1 MAAVQKLKAGVFWNR
16 TLQGHWK
23 EYQLKYYSK
32 QGRDGIEDKLRI
44 DDEDED
50 ETEEDWAIEVE
61 EEECD
66 DIENEEELA
75 ANISC
80 RTRARFN

>member
-1 MAAVQKLKAGVFWNR
+1 VAIFQKLKASVFWNQ
-16 TLQGHWK
+16 TLLGHWK
-23 EYQLKYYSK
+23 EYQLKYYGV
-32 QGRDGIEDKLRI
+32 QGRDGIEDELRI

-61 EEECD
+61 EDECD
-66 DIENEEELA
+66 DIEDEEELA
-75 ANISC
+75 DDVNR